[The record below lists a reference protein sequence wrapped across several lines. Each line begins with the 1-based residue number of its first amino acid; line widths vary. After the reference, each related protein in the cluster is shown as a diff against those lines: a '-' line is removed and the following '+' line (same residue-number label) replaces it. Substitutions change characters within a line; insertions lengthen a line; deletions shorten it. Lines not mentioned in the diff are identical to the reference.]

1 MSEST
6 DSVKDLT
13 REAKWASDPETQKQS
28 IEELGSYGKE
38 AIPALEEVRTI
49 TAQDDIRKEVETA
62 IRDITREEKN
72 STAQPKTG
80 NQKKPFRG
88 MAKKSSK
95 SGAKKPSRNPTSG
108 ALQPGR
114 LVKRNL
120 PRKEWKKGS
129 NSFSPAAL
137 PLCYD

>member
-1 MSEST
+1 VSEST

-95 SGAKKPSRNPTSG
+95 SGAKKPSKESNKRRTSTRKTG
-108 ALQPGR
+108 KKKSTPKGMG
-114 LVKRNL
+114 KRQ
-120 PRKEWKKGS
+120 
-129 NSFSPAAL
+129 
-137 PLCYD
+137 